1 MWSYMYTLTASKT
14 LMIYSE
20 SMISLDFKSYPQMM
34 VVSMNRYYVEFVS
47 HYEELNTGQSR
58 QRTMYLYV
66 YAYSPEQVK
75 DILKEYEIITL
86 DQTD

>member
-1 MWSYMYTLTASKT
+1 M
-14 LMIYSE
+14 E
-20 SMISLDFKSYPQMM
+20 
-34 VVSMNRYYVEFVS
+34 VSMNRYYVELVS

-75 DILKEYEIITL
+75 DMLKEYEIITL

>member
-1 MWSYMYTLTASKT
+1 
-14 LMIYSE
+14 
-20 SMISLDFKSYPQMM
+20 
-34 VVSMNRYYVEFVS
+34 MNRYYVELVS

-58 QRTMYLYV
+58 QQTMYLYV

-75 DILKEYEIITL
+75 DMLKEYEIITL

>member
-1 MWSYMYTLTASKT
+1 MSGLRILKR
-14 LMIYSE
+14 
-20 SMISLDFKSYPQMM
+20 QMM
-34 VVSMNRYYVEFVS
+34 EMSMNRYYVELVS

-75 DILKEYEIITL
+75 DMLKEYEIITL

>member
-1 MWSYMYTLTASKT
+1 M
-14 LMIYSE
+14 
-20 SMISLDFKSYPQMM
+20 
-34 VVSMNRYYVEFVS
+34 SMNRYFVECVS
-47 HYEELNTGQSR
+47 HYEELNTIQNR

-75 DILKEYEIITL
+75 DMLKEYEIITL

>member
-1 MWSYMYTLTASKT
+1 
-14 LMIYSE
+14 MI
-20 SMISLDFKSYPQMM
+20 
-34 VVSMNRYYVEFVS
+34 RYYVECVS

-58 QRTMYLYV
+58 QRNFLSGVTMYLYV

-75 DILKEYEIITL
+75 DMLKEYEIITL

>member
-1 MWSYMYTLTASKT
+1 MEM
-14 LMIYSE
+14 
-20 SMISLDFKSYPQMM
+20 
-34 VVSMNRYYVEFVS
+34 SMNRYYVELVS

-75 DILKEYEIITL
+75 DMLKEYEIITL

>member
-1 MWSYMYTLTASKT
+1 MADSAEAMG
-14 LMIYSE
+14 
-20 SMISLDFKSYPQMM
+20 
-34 VVSMNRYYVEFVS
+34 VSMNRYYVECVS
-47 HYEELNTGQSR
+47 HYEELNTGQNR

-75 DILKEYEIITL
+75 DMLKEYEIITL